1 MNCEKGLTSETAE
14 RRACGLPSLT
24 PYSFEC
30 VIISF
35 SANFPS
41 RVGRRR
47 ERKEDVVGGVHS
59 MKLSFITELNKY
71 RNKEIFYISYPEL
84 AGSSFTGEI

>member
-1 MNCEKGLTSETAE
+1 
-14 RRACGLPSLT
+14 
-24 PYSFEC
+24 
-30 VIISF
+30 
-35 SANFPS
+35 
-41 RVGRRR
+41 
-47 ERKEDVVGGVHS
+47 